1 MLKYSMRIFFILLTF
16 LNFLFAYD
24 KNFSYRKYIHV
35 ENFYKPL
42 IKETVDIALKYN
54 LPPAAILAIASVES
68 GYGRGYVALITGN
81 ILSLGANKNEKALPS
96 VYLPNIKNPYKVL
109 YNKKEIK
116 RYEKSELVWKQ
127 RPKSL
132 KKDYRPQNISGTT
145 KDLDYFDFYK
155 KRRKEANLKNIED
168 FCSKWISLNN
178 KFKVFK
184 EARALIN
191 KRVKQHGKE
200 ILFSK
205 ELNVEFINSI
215 GGKKNS
221 FNYRKS
227 WPKKVTAVLKKTGLV
242 KLSKDIYKNRDFDK
256 VW

>member
-1 MLKYSMRIFFILLTF
+1 
-16 LNFLFAYD
+16 
-24 KNFSYRKYIHV
+24 
-35 ENFYKPL
+35 
-42 IKETVDIALKYN
+42 
-54 LPPAAILAIASVES
+54 
-68 GYGRGYVALITGN
+68 
-81 ILSLGANKNEKALPS
+81 
-96 VYLPNIKNPYKVL
+96 
-109 YNKKEIK
+109 
-116 RYEKSELVWKQ
+116 
-127 RPKSL
+127 
-132 KKDYRPQNISGTT
+132 
-145 KDLDYFDFYK
+145 LDYFDFYK

-227 WPKKVTAVLKKTGLV
+227 WPKKVTAVLNKTGLV
-242 KLSKDIYKNRDFDK
+242 KLSKDIYKNKDFNK